1 MGTDGNMDDDEDAL
15 PEPPK
20 KRLSR
25 KAAAP
30 KKAKE
35 EIDEDGDLDGE
46 EVDAEVA
53 EAPKRGRPKKAV
65 VDGKASVS
73 KGRKGKKAA
82 QED

>member
-1 MGTDGNMDDDEDAL
+1 MGADGNMDDEEDAQ

-20 KRLSR
+20 QRLPR

-30 KKAKE
+30 KKGKDK
-35 EIDEDGDLDGE
+35 IHEDGDLDHE
-46 EVDAEVA
+46 EADAEVV

-65 VDGKASVS
+65 ADGKAPVS